1 MIASNKWK
9 CQAIDVKAA
18 FLQSKPTE
26 REVYVIPP
34 QEANEKDN
42 AI

>member
-1 MIASNKWK
+1 MEVSSHWCIKTP
-9 CQAIDVKAA
+9 
-18 FLQSKPTE
+18 FLQSKPIE

-34 QEANEKDN
+34 QEGNEKDN